1 MPSTSTW
8 NHLLQTFCRS
18 AEATRSFGRPT
29 YCSEPPKERVGSL
42 PKPRPMVIPG
52 MRERQNGKGQLAQKK
67 HISQSLLAFVS
78 RGDEKA

>member
-1 MPSTSTW
+1 MPFTSTW

-52 MRERQNGKGQLAQKK
+52 MREKENGENGRQLAQKK
-67 HISQSLLAFVS
+67 WIKVYYSHS
-78 RGDEKA
+78 RADEKA